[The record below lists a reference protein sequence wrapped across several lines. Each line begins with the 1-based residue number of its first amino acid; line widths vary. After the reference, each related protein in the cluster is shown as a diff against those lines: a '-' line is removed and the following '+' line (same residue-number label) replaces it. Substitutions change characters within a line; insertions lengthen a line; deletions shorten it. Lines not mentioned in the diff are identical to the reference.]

1 MRPLDSAPSSTRLS
15 EKAITRAESWSMAG
29 LLFVLYVAIAAD
41 TSSKRSTKR
50 TALWPTESEA
60 ISVLRVPIWTAPA
73 ESSDAK
79 TTIPTA
85 IKRNA
90 NVTVRGFGVE
100 AAERSYQACEDEIPC
115 LSKGPLAKWLAS

>member
-1 MRPLDSAPSSTRLS
+1 
-15 EKAITRAESWSMAG
+15 MAG

-50 TALWPTESEA
+50 TAFWPTESEA
-60 ISVLRVPIWTAPA
+60 ISVLRAPIWTAPA
-73 ESSDAK
+73 ESNDAK

-90 NVTVRGFGVE
+90 NVTERRFGVE
-100 AAERSYQACEDEIPC
+100 VAERSFQASEDEFPS
-115 LSKGPLAKWLAS
+115 LSKDPSAKWLAS